1 MSVSTVPT
9 PKRPEETTALR
20 RGWTTGAC
28 AAAASAS
35 AFEALSGRGFE
46 DPVTLSLP
54 GGQTPAFVLAHEAR
68 SPDLSQP
75 WAEAGIIKDAGDDP
89 DVTHGAL
96 VTARLRPGVAGSGLH
111 FEAGEGVGTVTK
123 PGLPIPVGE
132 PSITPGP
139 REQIAAALQARNGG
153 QVPDMIITLSIPGGE
168 VMAQQTL
175 NPRLGV
181 LGGLSILGTT
191 GIVIPYSCSS
201 WIHSIHRGID
211 VARALGL
218 THVIGSTG
226 DRSEQAARQLFKA
239 SDESLLDMGD
249 FAGGMLKYLARHP
262 VPRVTIAGGIG
273 KLTKLAQGALDLHS
287 GRSQVDIG
295 YLTELIDAHH
305 PGVPVDWS
313 EIDTAA
319 QALLACDTAGLPLG
333 DLVAAKAQQTA
344 QMVLSAESRVDIL
357 VFDRS
362 GRLVGRAD

>member
-28 AAAASAS
+28 AAAASAA
-35 AFEALSGRGFE
+35 AFGALSGRGFE
-46 DPVTLSLP
+46 DPVTLTLP
-54 GGQTPAFVLAHEAR
+54 GGQTPAFALAHEAR
-68 SPDLSQP
+68 SDDPDDP

-89 DVTHGAL
+89 DITHGAL
-96 VTARLRPGVAGSGLH
+96 VKARLRPGPSGSGLQ
-111 FEAGEGVGTVTK
+111 FESGGVGTVTK
-123 PGLPIPVGE
+123 PACLS
-132 PSITPGP
+132 PSAASSPGP
-139 REQIAAALQARNGG
+139 REQITAALEARNGG
-153 QVPDMIITLSIPGGE
+153 RIPDVVVTLSIPGGE
-168 VMAQQTL
+168 DMARQTL

-181 LGGLSILGTT
+181 VGGLSILGTT

-211 VARALGL
+211 VARALGIN
-218 THVIGSTG
+218 HVIGSTG
-226 DRSEQAARQLFKA
+226 DRSEQAARQLFNA
-239 SDESLLDMGD
+239 PDESLLDMGD

-295 YLTELIDAHH
+295 FLTSLVEASERAAGSA
-305 PGVPVDWS
+305 PDWS
-313 EIDTAA
+313 EVDTAA
-319 QALLACDTAGLPLG
+319 QALLACEAAAVPLG
-333 DLVAAKAQQTA
+333 DLVAARAQQTA
-344 QMVLSAESRVDIL
+344 QAVVNDASRVDIL